1 MIVTDQRP
9 APHRVVI
16 AGGGIAGVEAVLA
29 LRALAGDAVD
39 VTVVD
44 PGRRFMVPGTATGRA
59 FGVGTGVDL
68 RLADVVHRAGAAL
81 VGGRLAAVDARRSV
95 VTLEG
100 GEVLSFEALIVAV
113 GATPVPA
120 VPGALTFTG
129 PREVEAV
136 RGMMDDVSR
145 RALRGAG
152 VEMAVVVPPGCGWP
166 LAAYELALM
175 AREHLLGQEGGA
187 AVPICVVT
195 SEDAPLGLFG
205 AHASAVVQRALA
217 RSGVDVRT
225 DAAVRSWEAGCLRLT
240 DGGSIWADR
249 AIALPVYRGLAIGG
263 LPADARGFIPTCPG
277 GRVPGAPGVWAVGD
291 GTSNPVKQGGLACRQ
306 ADAAAAEIAAGFGV
320 PVDAEQE
327 ATPLSGWLWDGRRG
341 RSLPSGRPVPGVE
354 SGAPPPLWPVA
365 KIGGRHLA
373 PFLHG
378 LVAAHSRGGEPVGVP
393 A

>member
-44 PGRRFMVPGTATGRA
+44 PGRCRFMVPGTATGRA

-120 VPGALTFTG
+120 VRGALTFTG

-175 AREHLLGQEGGA
+175 AREHLLGQGRGRADLRRHERGRAARALRRPRERRGA
-187 AVPICVVT
+187 AR
-195 SEDAPLGLFG
+195 ARPL
-205 AHASAVVQRALA
+205 
-217 RSGVDVRT
+217 
-225 DAAVRSWEAGCLRLT
+225 
-240 DGGSIWADR
+240 
-249 AIALPVYRGLAIGG
+249 RG
-263 LPADARGFIPTCPG
+263 
-277 GRVPGAPGVWAVGD
+277 
-291 GTSNPVKQGGLACRQ
+291 
-306 ADAAAAEIAAGFGV
+306 
-320 PVDAEQE
+320 
-327 ATPLSGWLWDGRRG
+327 
-341 RSLPSGRPVPGVE
+341 
-354 SGAPPPLWPVA
+354 
-365 KIGGRHLA
+365 
-373 PFLHG
+373 
-378 LVAAHSRGGEPVGVP
+378 
-393 A
+393 